1 MKNIKCVVMGVCG
14 SGKTSVGIAIA
25 KAFGGSF
32 IDGDDL
38 HPRANIIKMKNGIP
52 LTDEDRQ
59 PWLVRVSDVFF
70 SLENRSS
77 SGVVVCSALRKQYRD
92 IIRDGNQGLIFVHLH
107 GSRDL
112 VLERMSK
119 RKGHYMK
126 TEMVDSQ
133 FNTLEFPGSDEN
145 DVINVSIE
153 GSLEEV
159 TARAI
164 EAIKEYIDAK

>member
-1 MKNIKCVVMGVCG
+1 MNIKCVVMGVCG
-14 SGKTSVGIAIA
+14 SGKTSVGQAIA

-38 HPRANIIKMKNGIP
+38 HPRANILKMKNGIP

-77 SGVVVCSALRKQYRD
+77 SGVVVCSALRRKYRD
-92 IIRDGNQGLIFVHLH
+92 IIRDGNPGLIFLHLY
-107 GSRDL
+107 GSKEL
-112 VLERMSK
+112 ILERMAK

-126 TEMVDSQ
+126 PEMVDSQ
-133 FNTLEFPGSDEN
+133 FATLEFPGEDEN

-153 GSLEEV
+153 GSLEDV
-159 TARAI
+159 TNRSI
-164 EAIKEYIDAK
+164 EALKEYLNAK

>member
-1 MKNIKCVVMGVCG
+1 MGVCG
-14 SGKTSVGIAIA
+14 SGKTSVGQAIA

-38 HPRANIIKMKNGIP
+38 HPRANILKMKNGIP

-77 SGVVVCSALRKQYRD
+77 SGVVVCSALRRKYRD
-92 IIRDGNQGLIFVHLH
+92 IIRDGNPGLIFLHLY
-107 GSRDL
+107 GSKEL
-112 VLERMSK
+112 ILERMAK

-126 TEMVDSQ
+126 PEMVDSQ
-133 FNTLEFPGSDEN
+133 FATLEFPGEDEK

-153 GSLEEV
+153 GSLEDV
-159 TARAI
+159 TNRSI
-164 EAIKEYIDAK
+164 EALKEYLNAK

>member
-25 KAFGGSF
+25 KAFNGSF

-52 LTDEDRQ
+52 LNDEDRQ

-77 SGVVVCSALRKQYRD
+77 SGVVVCSALRKKYRD
-92 IIRDGNQGLIFVHLH
+92 IIRDGNPGLIFVHLY
-107 GSRDL
+107 GSKEL
-112 VLERMSK
+112 ILERMSK

-133 FNTLEFPGSDEN
+133 FNTLEFPSSDEK

-153 GSLEEV
+153 GSLEDV

-164 EAIKEYIDAK
+164 EAIKEYMNA

>member
-1 MKNIKCVVMGVCG
+1 MSLKCVVMGVCG

-38 HPRANIIKMKNGIP
+38 HPRANIIKMKNNIP

-77 SGVVVCSALRKQYRD
+77 SGVVVCSALKKQYRD
-92 IIRDGNQGLIFVHLH
+92 IIRDGNEGIVFLHLYGSKELI
-107 GSRDL
+107 
-112 VLERMSK
+112 LERMAK

-126 TEMVDSQ
+126 TSMVDSQ
-133 FNTLEFPGSDEN
+133 FNTLEFPGDDEK

-159 TARAI
+159 I
-164 EAIKEYIDAK
+164 ERSLAALKEYENA